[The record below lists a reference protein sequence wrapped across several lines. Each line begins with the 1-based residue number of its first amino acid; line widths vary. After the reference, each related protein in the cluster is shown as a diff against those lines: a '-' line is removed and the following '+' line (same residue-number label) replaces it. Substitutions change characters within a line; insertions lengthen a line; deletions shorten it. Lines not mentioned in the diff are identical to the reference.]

1 MVVPWWSALLYSMS
15 ATRRFVPVEQWED
28 ERQVLGLEGERIA
41 IAFLT
46 SCGWS
51 VEAHRF
57 RLGRHDIDLVIRRGS
72 TVAFVEVK
80 TRRSTTCGSGL
91 EAVNWRKQRDIARV
105 ASVWVLRNGRPG
117 DEYRFDL
124 LLVENLASRGPT
136 VEHVPDAWRP
146 KGLWT

>member
-1 MVVPWWSALLYSMS
+1 MFR
-15 ATRRFVPVEQWED
+15 TRSFIPVSEWED
-28 ERQVLGLEGERIA
+28 ERQLLGLRGERIA

-57 RLGRHDIDLVIRRGS
+57 KLGRHDVDLVIRKGN

-80 TRRSTTCGSGL
+80 TRRSNVCGSAV
-91 EAVNWRKQRDIARV
+91 EAVHRRKQCDIARV
-105 ASVWVLRNGRPG
+105 ASVWTLRHGRPG

-124 LLVENLASRGPT
+124 VAVEDIDGREP
-136 VEHVPDAWRP
+136 VVDHVPDAWRP
-146 KGLWT
+146 TGHWSY